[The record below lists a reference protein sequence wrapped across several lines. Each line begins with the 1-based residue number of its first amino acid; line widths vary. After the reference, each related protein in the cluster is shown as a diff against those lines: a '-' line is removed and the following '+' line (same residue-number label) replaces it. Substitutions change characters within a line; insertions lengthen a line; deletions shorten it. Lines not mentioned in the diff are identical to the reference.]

1 MIIVGTPLRVLL
13 VEDSEDDAT
22 MTLHALKRSGFDV
35 ASERVQ
41 TRDDMRAALA
51 TQSWDVIVSDYS
63 MPQFTGPE
71 AFQTLREVG
80 LDIPF
85 VIVSGTVGEES
96 AVQAMRMGVHD
107 YLLKGNLHRL
117 GPALEREL
125 RDCAERKARMQAEAA
140 RQRAETSL
148 RTTEE
153 QLRHAQKMEAVGRLA
168 GGIAHDFNNIL
179 SVILSY
185 TTFAIDVL
193 KPGDPMRD
201 DLETVRGAGERAA
214 DLTRQ
219 LLAFSRQ
226 QVLEPRVMD
235 LAKIVRAI
243 EKMLARLVGE
253 DVSVSV
259 MPVLDS
265 GKIYA
270 DPGQVEQVIMN
281 LVVNARDA
289 MPRGGKITVE
299 INNAELDDEYAAAH
313 PSVTAGSYVMLAVTD
328 TGVGMDRATQARIF
342 EPFFT
347 TKEVGKG
354 TGLGLSTVYGIV
366 QQSKGHI
373 WLYSEPGQGTTFR
386 VYFPRTDKEAVDL
399 RTPVPPR
406 SLHGTETVLV
416 VEDEDQ
422 VRAIMSSVLRR
433 NGYTVLEAHNGLAAL
448 QLCESHGEPID
459 LVVTD
464 VIMPTMGGKELAERI
479 LKLRPSL
486 KVLFVSGYTENTII
500 HHGVLER
507 GIAFLQKPITP
518 KAFATKV
525 REVLERGPRV
535 TS

>member
-1 MIIVGTPLRVLL
+1 
-13 VEDSEDDAT
+13 
-22 MTLHALKRSGFDV
+22 
-35 ASERVQ
+35 VQ
-41 TRDDMRAALA
+41 TREDMRAALA
-51 TQSWDVIVSDYS
+51 DKTWDAVVSDYS
-63 MPQFTGPE
+63 MPQFSGPE
-71 AFQTLREVG
+71 AFQTLCESG
-80 LDIPF
+80 IDLPF
-85 VIVSGTVGEES
+85 IIVSGTVGEES

-125 RDCAERKARMQAEAA
+125 RDCEERKARKQAEVA
-140 RQRAETSL
+140 QKRAEASL

-168 GGIAHDFNNIL
+168 GGVAHDFNNIL

-185 TTFAIDVL
+185 TTFAIDAI
-193 KPGDPMRD
+193 KPGDPIRD

-226 QVLEPRVMD
+226 QVLEPRVVEMTR
-235 LAKIVRAI
+235 IVHGI

-253 DVSVSV
+253 DVAVSIHAAS
-259 MPVLDS
+259 DT

-270 DPGQVEQVIMN
+270 DPGQLEQVIMN

-299 INNAELDDEYAAAH
+299 VSNATLDEEYAVAH
-313 PSVTAGSYVMLAVTD
+313 PGVIAGRYVMLAVSD
-328 TGVGMDRATQARIF
+328 TGTGMDRTTQARIF

-373 WLYSEPGQGTTFR
+373 WLYSELGRGTTFR
-386 VYFPRTDKEAVDL
+386 VYFPRTDREATDM
-399 RTPVPPR
+399 RTPVPPQ
-406 SLHGTETVLV
+406 SLQGTETVLV
-416 VEDEDQ
+416 VEDEEA
-422 VRAIMSSVLRR
+422 VRAIMSAVLRR
-433 NGYTVLEAHNGLAAL
+433 NGYTVIEAPNGEVAL
-448 QLCESHGEPID
+448 RLCSTYDAPID

-464 VIMPTMGGKELAERI
+464 VIMPVMGGKELADRLLQLRRE
-479 LKLRPSL
+479 LKL
-486 KVLFVSGYTENTII
+486 LFVSGYTENAIVE
-500 HHGVLER
+500 HGELER
-507 GIAFLQKPITP
+507 GISFLQKPITP
-518 KAFATKV
+518 SAFAIKV
-525 REVLERGPRV
+525 REVLDRHARELPAPDR
-535 TS
+535 